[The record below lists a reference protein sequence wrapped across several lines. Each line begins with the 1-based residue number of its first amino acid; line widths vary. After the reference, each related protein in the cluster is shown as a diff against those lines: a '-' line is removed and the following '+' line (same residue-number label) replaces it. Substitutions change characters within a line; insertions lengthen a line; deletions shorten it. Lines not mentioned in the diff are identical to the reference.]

1 VAEPAPEQSHLRAE
15 APPPASEDIHLPGPT
30 YLPVIVAVGVA
41 IALVGIPFNFAAF
54 LLGMVT
60 WIVAA
65 VLWIR
70 SAREEMAELPLDHH

>member
-1 VAEPAPEQSHLRAE
+1 MAEPAPEQSHLRAE

-41 IALVGIPFNFAAF
+41 VALVGIPFNFAAF

-70 SAREEMAELPLDHH
+70 SAREEMAELPLEHR